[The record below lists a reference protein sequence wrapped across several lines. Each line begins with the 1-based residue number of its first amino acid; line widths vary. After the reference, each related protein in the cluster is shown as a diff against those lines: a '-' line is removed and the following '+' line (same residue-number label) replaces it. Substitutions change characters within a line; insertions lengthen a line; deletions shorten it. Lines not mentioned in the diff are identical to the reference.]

1 MGTTDRV
8 PNVQRETFIPTHL
21 RESPT
26 QLMTLVSTIGP
37 LAAYAAAF
45 QTIVY
50 FLLPRH
56 LRTRWAPLVT
66 GSVGAGLVVLA
77 GSIFGFGRIGLG
89 SIEPGVVIFWAVV
102 TAAIVSV
109 IGLTML
115 AIPKLRI
122 ALADPRLASLS
133 ARESFVQIFVRI
145 PIMTALIEEAV
156 FRGVLHSALMAL
168 YPEPTAI
175 WLGAGL
181 FGIWHI
187 GPGLDQA
194 ESSDAGTLAGWIH
207 TIVTVVATTV
217 AGAALVWLR
226 LETGSI
232 WAGVAVHAALNMTM
246 ALFARRAG
254 RSITAIS

>member
-1 MGTTDRV
+1 
-8 PNVQRETFIPTHL
+8 
-21 RESPT
+21 
-26 QLMTLVSTIGP
+26 MTLVSTIGP

-66 GSVGAGLVVLA
+66 GSVGAGVVVLA

-89 SIEPGVVIFWAVV
+89 SVEPGVVIFWAVV

-109 IGLTML
+109 VGLTML
-115 AIPKLRI
+115 AMPKLRT

-145 PIMTALIEEAV
+145 PVMTALIEEAV

-181 FGIWHI
+181 FGVWHI

>member
-1 MGTTDRV
+1 
-8 PNVQRETFIPTHL
+8 
-21 RESPT
+21 
-26 QLMTLVSTIGP
+26 MTLVSTIGP

-50 FLLPRH
+50 VLLPRRH
-56 LRTRWAPLVT
+56 RTRWAPLVT
-66 GSVGAGLVVLA
+66 GSVGAGVVVLA

-89 SIEPGVVIFWAVV
+89 SVDPGLVVFWAFV
-102 TAAIVSV
+102 TGAIVSV

-115 AIPKLRI
+115 ALPQLRS

-145 PIMTALIEEAV
+145 PVMTALIEEAV

-168 YPEPTAI
+168 YPPSAAI
-175 WLGAGL
+175 WIGAGL

-194 ESSDAGTLAGWIH
+194 ESAEAGTLAGWIH

-226 LETGSI
+226 IETGSI
-232 WAGVAVHAALNMTM
+232 WAGVAVHAVLNMTM

-254 RSITAIS
+254 RSLAAIS